1 MFPRLHP
8 SESAPSTKKFH
19 VVVSICIT
27 KAMKRKMQNVDV
39 SNNVHINV
47 SEVLSNDEKMK
58 MVFVYFSSGEGL

>member
-1 MFPRLHP
+1 
-8 SESAPSTKKFH
+8 
-19 VVVSICIT
+19 
-27 KAMKRKMQNVDV
+27 MQNVDV